1 LAFNITPSLIRRPDS
16 YFIFFFATD
25 WLISPGQQF
34 KISLSFI
41 KIILSIITVF
51 MAADDKPPFMDMD
64 NDNLG
69 QSLRFVDILDLR
81 LVEAKNL
88 SLRQGNSA
96 MDHFVCCVI
105 KLDSEEIFRS
115 STTAK
120 TTNPFFGDDF
130 HFEVQKKFRLL
141 SFYLFDHYPGRV
153 ARPLGRITFCKDDI
167 FRYSGVERW
176 FPLKPISRHSDV
188 IGKVCLELSYEYTKD
203 SKLAKRLKVRLLD
216 FCDLSLPV
224 SRQGELYAL
233 VHLQRD
239 DEQLFTDT
247 KKLRV
252 RRLSPE
258 SYSSAEAVYVD
269 LPSGC
274 FAKQTTI
281 TDETNFSTDPHPTTS
296 GSMILRVSLWHDMP
310 RSFSTFFHGEVRV
323 SLTGG
328 GGRHFDLSDVA
339 WYYLKPRSKPSER
352 DRSAKRNPSINANFD
367 DPGDLC
373 ALKLRIRYN
382 VDHILPSPYYNEL
395 WRLLLDSLSCK
406 PFRASALSLLSCL
419 PKTEVDN
426 IVLPV
431 VRIFLHS
438 NQVKALIQTQ
448 CIEEISQCQ
457 DVNTLFRSCSFAT
470 RCVFELM
477 KLVGHQYLISTLK
490 PCLDKIYAERKCCE
504 VDPDRLQPGQML
516 VDNLRNLVIYTEL
529 VLSRIVDSNHR
540 CPQLLKDA
548 FKILREVTACFYPNR
563 LEVQWLVLSSF
574 LIMRFF
580 AAALLNPKT
589 FGLRKDNPD
598 ATVARTL
605 ALVSKTIQR
614 LSNFVVCGRKLS
626 EKEAFMVPLWERFAD
641 ERHRLAF
648 IKFFDRISCVS
659 SESSMT
665 GESVTVLKEGV
676 LFEYKANSG
685 CLGRRCL
692 SSKPR
697 YCCLTDNEFYWCKHK
712 GSVRLGLL
720 HLSDIV
726 LIQAIDEKSQGK
738 LVFEVATPNVSV
750 KLDASHS
757 MEMGEWMA
765 ALKKACRRQQL
776 ALKQINDACQYYEI
790 DIEQQLENIH
800 LAFLRHI
807 ETVRAWKEASSGKSE
822 DERQDVYTLTGCSD
836 EISSQVLHDSIQ
848 AVLACTY
855 TLEQG
860 HRAALVKYL
869 RQMKYGSKD
878 LPIGDD
884 NYLLLRS
891 RIREYASISW
901 APLSQD
907 EDTTC
912 IGQMPKAEENH
923 TPPSTDFQNIQTV
936 I

>member
-1 LAFNITPSLIRRPDS
+1 MTVMATPFPFQLSSSIRSLPFNITPSLIRRPDS

-25 WLISPGQQF
+25 WLIFPGQQF

-64 NDNLG
+64 KDNVA

-81 LVEAKNL
+81 LVEARNL
-88 SLRQGNSA
+88 SLRQGSSA

-176 FPLKPISRHSDV
+176 FPLKPISRHSE
-188 IGKVCLELSYEYTKD
+188 GKVCLELSYEYTND

-224 SRQGELYAL
+224 SRPGELYAL

-258 SYSSAEAVYVD
+258 SYSMAEAVYVD

-274 FAKQTTI
+274 FAKQAAI
-281 TDETNFSTDPHPTTS
+281 TDEADFSIDPHPTTS
-296 GSMILRVSLWHDMP
+296 VSTILRVSLWHDMP

-323 SLTGG
+323 PLTGG
-328 GGRHFDLSDVA
+328 RRQFHLSNIA
-339 WYYLKPRSKPSER
+339 WYYLKPRSRPSER
-352 DRSAKRNPSINANFD
+352 DRSAKRNQSINANFD

-504 VDPDRLQPGQML
+504 VDPDRLQPGQTL
-516 VDNLRNLVIYTEL
+516 VDNLFCREL
-529 VLSRIVDSNHR
+529 SIPITDVHSCLKM
-540 CPQLLKDA
+540 LLKFFEKLRLA
-548 FKILREVTACFYPNR
+548 FI
-563 LEVQWLVLSSF
+563 Q
-574 LIMRFF
+574 
-580 AAALLNPKT
+580 
-589 FGLRKDNPD
+589 D

-738 LVFEVATPNVSV
+738 
-750 KLDASHS
+750 
-757 MEMGEWMA
+757 MA

-807 ETVRAWKEASSGKSE
+807 ETVRAWKEASNGKSQ

-912 IGQMPKAEENH
+912 IGQMSSTAEENN
-923 TPPSTDFQNIQTV
+923 TLPANDFQSMQTV

>member
-1 LAFNITPSLIRRPDS
+1 
-16 YFIFFFATD
+16 
-25 WLISPGQQF
+25 
-34 KISLSFI
+34 
-41 KIILSIITVF
+41 
-51 MAADDKPPFMDMD
+51 
-64 NDNLG
+64 
-69 QSLRFVDILDLR
+69 
-81 LVEAKNL
+81 L

-323 SLTGG
+323 PLTGG
-328 GGRHFDLSDVA
+328 GGRHFDLSDIA

-738 LVFEVATPNVSV
+738 LVMSNINYNLLFYLQFTFYICKVFEVATPSVSV

>member
-1 LAFNITPSLIRRPDS
+1 MTVMATPFPFQLSSSIRSLPFNITPSLIRRPDS

-25 WLISPGQQF
+25 WLIFPGQQF

-64 NDNLG
+64 KDNVA

-81 LVEAKNL
+81 LVEARNL
-88 SLRQGNSA
+88 SLRQGSSA

-176 FPLKPISRHSDV
+176 FPLKPISRHSE
-188 IGKVCLELSYEYTKD
+188 GKVCLELSYEYTND

-224 SRQGELYAL
+224 SRPGELYAL

-258 SYSSAEAVYVD
+258 SYSMAEAVYVD

-274 FAKQTTI
+274 FAKQAAI
-281 TDETNFSTDPHPTTS
+281 TDEADFSIDPHPTTS
-296 GSMILRVSLWHDMP
+296 VSTILRVSLWHDMP

-323 SLTGG
+323 PLTGG
-328 GGRHFDLSDVA
+328 RRQFHLSNIA
-339 WYYLKPRSKPSER
+339 WYYLKPRSRPSER
-352 DRSAKRNPSINANFD
+352 DRSAKPF
-367 DPGDLC
+367 
-373 ALKLRIRYN
+373 
-382 VDHILPSPYYNEL
+382 
-395 WRLLLDSLSCK
+395 SCK
-406 PFRASALSLLSCL
+406 CFIPAILFAEDR
-419 PKTEVDN
+419 
-426 IVLPV
+426 I

-504 VDPDRLQPGQML
+504 VDPDRLQP
-516 VDNLRNLVIYTEL
+516 EL

-548 FKILREVTACFYPNR
+548 FKILREVTACFYPM
-563 LEVQWLVLSSF
+563 QWLVLSSF

-726 LIQAIDEKSQGK
+726 LIQAIDEKSQGNCNAK
-738 LVFEVATPNVSV
+738 CFCKIGCFAQ
-750 KLDASHS
+750 
-757 MEMGEWMA
+757 MA

-807 ETVRAWKEASSGKSE
+807 ETVRAWKEASNGKSQ

-912 IGQMPKAEENH
+912 IGQMSSTAEENN
-923 TPPSTDFQNIQTV
+923 TLPANDFQSMQTV

>member
-1 LAFNITPSLIRRPDS
+1 LKKAPFPFQLSSSIRSLPFNITPSLIRRPDS

-25 WLISPGQQF
+25 WLIFPGQQF

-64 NDNLG
+64 KDNVA

-81 LVEAKNL
+81 LVEARNL
-88 SLRQGNSA
+88 SLRQGSSA
-96 MDHFVCCVI
+96 MDHFVCC
-105 KLDSEEIFRS
+105 KKFSAPQQLPKRQM
-115 STTAK
+115 
-120 TTNPFFGDDF
+120 
-130 HFEVQKKFRLL
+130 QKKFRLL

-176 FPLKPISRHSDV
+176 FPLKPISRHSE
-188 IGKVCLELSYEYTKD
+188 GKVCLELSYEYTND

-224 SRQGELYAL
+224 SRPGELYAL

-258 SYSSAEAVYVD
+258 SYSMAEAVYVD

-274 FAKQTTI
+274 FAKQAAI
-281 TDETNFSTDPHPTTS
+281 TDEADFSIDPHPTT
-296 GSMILRVSLWHDMP
+296 MRVP
-310 RSFSTFFHGEVRV
+310 
-323 SLTGG
+323 LTGG
-328 GGRHFDLSDVA
+328 RRQFHLSNIA
-339 WYYLKPRSKPSER
+339 WYYLKPRSRPSER
-352 DRSAKRNPSINANFD
+352 DRSAKRNQSINANFD

-504 VDPDRLQPGQML
+504 VDPDRLQPGQTL

-648 IKFFDRISCVS
+648 IKRKLND
-659 SESSMT
+659 
-665 GESVTVLKEGV
+665 GV

-738 LVFEVATPNVSV
+738 LLQRQMF
-750 KLDASHS
+750 L
-757 MEMGEWMA
+757 MA

-807 ETVRAWKEASSGKSE
+807 ETVRAWKEASNGKSQ

-912 IGQMPKAEENH
+912 IGQMSSTAEENN
-923 TPPSTDFQNIQTV
+923 TLPANDFQSMQTV

>member
-1 LAFNITPSLIRRPDS
+1 LKKAPFPFQLSSSIRSLPFNITPSLIRRPDS

-25 WLISPGQQF
+25 WLIFPGQQF

-64 NDNLG
+64 KDNVA

-81 LVEAKNL
+81 LVEARNL
-88 SLRQGNSA
+88 SLRQGSSA
-96 MDHFVCCVI
+96 MDHFVCC
-105 KLDSEEIFRS
+105 KKFSAPQQLPKRQM
-115 STTAK
+115 
-120 TTNPFFGDDF
+120 
-130 HFEVQKKFRLL
+130 QKKFRLL

-176 FPLKPISRHSDV
+176 FPLKPISRHSE
-188 IGKVCLELSYEYTKD
+188 GKVCLELSYEYTND

-224 SRQGELYAL
+224 SRPGELYAL

-258 SYSSAEAVYVD
+258 SYSMAEAVYVD

-274 FAKQTTI
+274 FAKQAAI
-281 TDETNFSTDPHPTTS
+281 TDEADFSIDPHPTT
-296 GSMILRVSLWHDMP
+296 MRVP
-310 RSFSTFFHGEVRV
+310 
-323 SLTGG
+323 LTGG
-328 GGRHFDLSDVA
+328 RRQFHLSNIA
-339 WYYLKPRSKPSER
+339 WYYLKPRSRPSER
-352 DRSAKRNPSINANFD
+352 DRSAKRNQSINANFD

-504 VDPDRLQPGQML
+504 VDPDRLQPGQTL

-738 LVFEVATPNVSV
+738 LLQRQMF
-750 KLDASHS
+750 L
-757 MEMGEWMA
+757 MA

-807 ETVRAWKEASSGKSE
+807 ETVRAWKEASNGKSQ

-912 IGQMPKAEENH
+912 IGQMSSTAEENN
-923 TPPSTDFQNIQTV
+923 TLPANDFQSMQTV

>member
-1 LAFNITPSLIRRPDS
+1 LKKAPFPFQLSSSIRSLPFNITPSLIRRPDS

-25 WLISPGQQF
+25 WLIFPGQQF

-64 NDNLG
+64 KDNVA

-81 LVEAKNL
+81 LVEARNL
-88 SLRQGNSA
+88 SLRQGSSA
-96 MDHFVCCVI
+96 MDHFVCC
-105 KLDSEEIFRS
+105 KKFSAPQQLPKRQM
-115 STTAK
+115 
-120 TTNPFFGDDF
+120 
-130 HFEVQKKFRLL
+130 QKKFRLL

-176 FPLKPISRHSDV
+176 FPLKPISRHSE
-188 IGKVCLELSYEYTKD
+188 GKVCLELSYEYTND

-224 SRQGELYAL
+224 SRPGELYAL

-258 SYSSAEAVYVD
+258 SYSMAEAVYVD

-274 FAKQTTI
+274 FAKQAAI
-281 TDETNFSTDPHPTTS
+281 TDEADFSIDPHPTT
-296 GSMILRVSLWHDMP
+296 MRVP
-310 RSFSTFFHGEVRV
+310 
-323 SLTGG
+323 LTGG
-328 GGRHFDLSDVA
+328 RRQFHLSNIA
-339 WYYLKPRSKPSER
+339 WYYLKPRSRPSER
-352 DRSAKRNPSINANFD
+352 DRSAKRNQSINANFD

-504 VDPDRLQPGQML
+504 VDPDRLQPGQTL

-548 FKILREVTACFYPNR
+548 FKILREVTACFYPM
-563 LEVQWLVLSSF
+563 QWLVLSSF

-738 LVFEVATPNVSV
+738 LLQRQMF
-750 KLDASHS
+750 L
-757 MEMGEWMA
+757 MA

-807 ETVRAWKEASSGKSE
+807 ETVRAWKEASNGKSQ

-912 IGQMPKAEENH
+912 IGQMSSTAEENN
-923 TPPSTDFQNIQTV
+923 TLPANDFQSMQTV